1 MQGEEMSDKLTHFDE
16 EGKAIMVEVG
26 GKAATQRV
34 AVARGEVRMQESTL
48 DRILEGG
55 MVKGDVLAVARI
67 AGIMAAKKTP
77 ELIPLCHPLLLTS
90 ISIEFYPHP
99 GEGRIEIEATVK
111 LTGQTGVEMEAL
123 TAVSGAALTIYDMC
137 KAVDKAMI
145 VSEIRLMEKHG
156 GKSGSFIRRD

>member
-1 MQGEEMSDKLTHFDE
+1 MSDKLTHFDE

-34 AVARGEVRMQESTL
+34 AVARGEVRMQEATL
-48 DRILEGG
+48 GRILEGG

-90 ISIEFYPHP
+90 ITIEFYPHP

-137 KAVDKAMI
+137 KAVDKAM
-145 VSEIRLMEKHG
+145 VLSEIRLMEKHG